1 MATTEQRLAAAMAAA
16 ERGLRIVILEDHNGT
31 PRYRKKP
38 VGKDWGLKATDDEE
52 SLIRRFENRPNANIG
67 VLLGKYPV
75 GSKITGVIDVE
86 FDCDEGRIT
95 AERLFGNNTFTPT
108 YKSARSVHRLFLWN
122 DAFPPEQK
130 LAIEGLEVRLG
141 GGAKQTQSVL
151 PPSTHE
157 DGREYQWLPGL
168 SIDEVELAEVPEILA
183 VQFCNVE
190 SRLEAEGLSSAA
202 SGGQRKPDEYWE
214 SLKDGVAKGSRNEA
228 LCSLVGRWLTNQVE
242 IDAAELK
249 DRAVD
254 WGKRCD
260 PPLPAH
266 ECEQVVKSVV
276 GRERKRRAAEA
287 DSQAEQVAVAVAT
300 PSAQPTNRVF
310 GDTPQPSEKSE
321 RGSLASIGID
331 KVQIVESK
339 PPMVILYSK
348 SFVDSANHSITMPL
362 VDLPNIRI
370 VQNHSLEQ
378 SQSMLPGSWQR
389 RGAWTKICAK
399 LIANAD
405 KVQPDPELNR
415 PSIIARLIIR
425 YAGRSTGC
433 LSQTAVRENG
443 ISNPTGIEQL
453 DDGRWVISV
462 QAFYRYLCDERAL
475 ERVTREE
482 VLRVIRSIDAVHVN
496 WAGRY
501 WVVDDL
507 AKQKLNSIEGCG
519 S

>member
-1 MATTEQRLAAAMAAA
+1 MAAA
-16 ERGLRIVILEDHNGT
+16 ERGLRIVILQDHNGT
-31 PRYRKKP
+31 PKFRKRP
-38 VGKDWGLKATDDEE
+38 VGTDWGIKATDDEE
-52 SLIRRFENRPNANIG
+52 ALIRRFDKRPDANIG
-67 VLLGKYPV
+67 VLLGKYPE
-75 GSKITGVIDVE
+75 GSKIPGVIDVE
-86 FDCDEGRIT
+86 FDCEEGRIT
-95 AERLFGNNTFTPT
+95 AERLFGANTFTPT

-202 SGGQRKPDEYWE
+202 SGGQRKPDEHWDK
-214 SLKDGVAKGSRNEA
+214 LKDGVAKGSRNES

-242 IDAAELK
+242 IDVAEIK
-249 DRAVD
+249 ERAID

-260 PPLPAH
+260 PPLSAN
-266 ECEQVVKSVV
+266 ECESVVRSVV

-287 DSQAEQVAVAVAT
+287 EQQSEQVAVAVAT
-300 PSAQPTNRVF
+300 PPTNRVF
-310 GDTPQPSEKSE
+310 GDAPQPVAQPD

-331 KVQIVESK
+331 RVQIIESK
-339 PPMVILYSK
+339 PPMVILFSK
-348 SFVDSANHSITMPL
+348 AFVDSKDHSITMPL
-362 VDLPNIRI
+362 VDLPNIRL

-389 RGAWTKICAK
+389 RGAWPKICAK

-405 KVQPDPELNR
+405 KIQPDPELNR

-425 YAGRSTGC
+425 YASRSTGFLTC
-433 LSQTAVRENG
+433 SAIRDNG
-443 ISNPTGIEQL
+443 MSNPTGIEQL
-453 DDGRWVISV
+453 DDGRWIISV
-462 QAFYRYLCDERAL
+462 QAFFRYLCDERAL

-482 VLRVIRSIDAVHVN
+482 VLRVIRSVDAQHVN
-496 WAGRY
+496 WSGRY
-501 WVVDDL
+501 WVLDDL
-507 AKQKLNSIEGCG
+507 AKQKLDSIEGCDASTKHRG
-519 S
+519 NQQ